1 MHSSVINKIEKA
13 RRYAEEKDRICLQ
26 SFSATIEGD
35 HSSHLVS
42 LQYDVWTCDCYYFSL
57 QGLCSHTMALQRVLV
72 DIIPQ
77 SSFFTDSA

>member
-13 RRYAEEKDRICLQ
+13 RLYAEEKDRICIQ
-26 SFSATIEGD
+26 SFSATIKGD
-35 HSSHLVS
+35 HSSHLIS
-42 LQYDVWTCDCYYFSL
+42 LKEDVWTCDCYYFSL

-77 SSFFTDSA
+77 SSFSTDSA